1 MDLKSFFEYF
11 STMEGVE
18 WWQFWH
24 PGSGARGGMMLGLVF
39 WAIYKLLT

>member
-1 MDLKSFFEYF
+1 MGVIKTIIM

-39 WAIYKLLT
+39 WAIYKLFT